1 MEIQEFIKK
10 VEEIYDSLPEWVKES
25 LDNLEITVEER
36 DSGYLLGLYR
46 GVPLTKRGIGYNFIL
61 PDKIVLYK
69 YEIEKVANFE
79 NISVEEKI
87 RKVLLHEIG
96 HYLGYNEEK
105 LRELGGY

>member
-10 VEEIYDSLPEWVKES
+10 VEEIYDNLPEWVKES

-69 YEIEKVANFE
+69 YEIEKVANLE